1 MPADAWGARTG
12 MDVEQ
17 RLADDLKD
25 AMRSGDTERREAI
38 RMLRAALKN
47 EQIAFGH
54 PLSEQETTAVVSRI
68 AKRHRESI
76 EQFRDANRADLV
88 SHEEAQLATV
98 EQYLPQLMSREDVE
112 AEVRAVM
119 ATMDTSGPRAQGQVM
134 SALSPRLR
142 GKADMKM
149 VSTIVRDL
157 LGAS

>member
-1 MPADAWGARTG
+1 

-17 RLADDLKD
+17 RLTDDLKD

-47 EQIAFGH
+47 EQIALGH
-54 PLSEQETTAVVSRI
+54 PLSEQETTAVVARI

-76 EQFRDANRADLV
+76 DQFRDANRPDLV
-88 SHEEAQLATV
+88 SHEEAQLAVV
-98 EQYLPQLMSREDVE
+98 ERYLPQMMSREDVE
-112 AEVRAVM
+112 VEVRSVL

-134 SALSPRLR
+134 SALSQRLR
-142 GKADMKM
+142 GKADMKL
-149 VSTIVRDL
+149 VNTIVRDL

>member
-1 MPADAWGARTG
+1 

-17 RLADDLKD
+17 RLTDDLKD
-25 AMRSGDTERREAI
+25 AMRAGDTERREAI

-47 EQIAFGH
+47 EQIALGH
-54 PLSEQETTAVVSRI
+54 SLSEQETVAVVARI

-76 EQFRDANRADLV
+76 DQFRQANRPDLV
-88 SHEEAQLATV
+88 SHEEAQLVVV
-98 EQYLPQLMSREDVE
+98 ERYLPQMMSREDVE
-112 AEVRAVM
+112 AEVKAVM

-134 SALSPRLR
+134 SALSGRLR

-149 VSTIVRDL
+149 VSTVVKDL

>member
-1 MPADAWGARTG
+1 

-47 EQIAFGH
+47 EQIALRH
-54 PLSEQETTAVVSRI
+54 PLTEQEITAVVSRI

-76 EQFRDANRADLV
+76 DQFRDADRQDLV
-88 SHEEAQLATV
+88 AHEEAQLATV
-98 EQYLPQLMSREDVE
+98 ERYLPQLMSREAVV
-112 AEVRAVM
+112 AEVKAVM
-119 ATMDTSGPRAQGQVM
+119 AGLDTGGPRAQGQVM
-134 SALSPRLR
+134 AALSGRLR

-149 VSTIVRDL
+149 VSTIVKDL
-157 LGAS
+157 LGTA

>member
-1 MPADAWGARTG
+1 

-47 EQIAFGH
+47 EQIALGH
-54 PLSEQETTAVVSRI
+54 PLSDQETTAVVSRI

-76 EQFRDANRADLV
+76 DQFRDANRQDLV
-88 SHEEAQLATV
+88 SHEETQLAVV
-98 EQYLPQLMSREDVE
+98 EGYLPQMMAREDVE
-112 AEVRAVM
+112 AEVRAVL
-119 ATMDTSGPRAQGQVM
+119 ASMDTSGPRAQGQVM
-134 SALSPRLR
+134 AALSGKLR
-142 GKADMKM
+142 GKADMKL
-149 VSTIVRDL
+149 VNTIVRDL